1 MLCGGQCAAQP
12 VSLSR
17 FRDLVVLGEKLV
29 QRLHS
34 TSTLSTTV
42 SSVCVCVRARACVRL
57 TCDITCKNW
66 SISNTFTCIAIV
78 NARNGN
84 LPAKTRGTGLHC
96 VQIIRRGHDCAS
108 VRECVRSVRT
118 FAHE

>member
-1 MLCGGQCAAQP
+1 MCVRVRACVCVCVCACVRVCVRVCACIG
-12 VSLSR
+12 VCVCSFVR
-17 FRDLVVLGEKLV
+17 
-29 QRLHS
+29 
-34 TSTLSTTV
+34 
-42 SSVCVCVRARACVRL
+42 VCVCVRARACVRL